1 MFMSQEESKQER
13 ILVQSDCKLMIKGKG
28 IPRSV
33 YFSKVETYRHS
44 KQFSFVSLVN
54 RLKVVLFHRQ

>member
-13 ILVQSDCKLMIKGKG
+13 ILVQSDCKLMIEDKG

-33 YFSKVETYRHS
+33 YFSKVETRHS